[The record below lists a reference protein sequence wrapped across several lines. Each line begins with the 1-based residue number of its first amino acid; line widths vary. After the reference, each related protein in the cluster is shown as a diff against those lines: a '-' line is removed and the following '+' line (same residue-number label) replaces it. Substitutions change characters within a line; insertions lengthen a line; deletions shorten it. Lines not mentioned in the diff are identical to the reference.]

1 MTVEA
6 VMTVV
11 EVIVVEALIKEI
23 LKDVTTVEEGV
34 VLHGC
39 NCSGTAYGS
48 GVAGAIRR
56 KWPDAYEA
64 YKENGGGKELLGTT
78 EFLMRCEHPRLV
90 IANGYTQENFGNDGK
105 RYADLDAVNSCVK
118 AGIEYADAFDLPL
131 YMPKIGC
138 GLGGL
143 SWDDEVK
150 TIVENA
156 SQEFPSVNIFICD
169 I

>member
-1 MTVEA
+1 
-6 VMTVV
+6 MTVV
-11 EVIVVEALIKEI
+11 VATVVVAMIKEI
-23 LKDVTTVEEGV
+23 TKDLTTVEEGV

-39 NCSGTAYGS
+39 NCVGGFGS

-56 KWPDAYEA
+56 KWPDVYEA
-64 YKENGGGKELLGTT
+64 FKENGVGEELLGTT
-78 EFLMRCEHPRLV
+78 EFLMRSTRPRLV
-90 IANGYTQENFGNDGK
+90 VANGYTQINCGNDGK

-118 AGIEYADAFDLPL
+118 AGVEYADAFDLPL

-150 TIVENA
+150 TIIENA
-156 SQEFPSVNIFICD
+156 SQEFPNVNIFICD